1 MSTLTFILL
10 EKGNITTNL
19 KIQETFS
26 RYSTRK
32 NVIQDFLPLFGLSV
46 LLVSGMLVV
55 TVGGVG
61 VVAFTVAGNKDEK
74 EVNLDET

>member
-1 MSTLTFILL
+1 MTFDVMMVR
-10 EKGNITTNL
+10 KTHL
-19 KIQETFS
+19 KIQQICF
-26 RYSTRK
+26 RHSTRK
-32 NVIQDFLPLFGLSV
+32 NVTQDFLPLFGLSF

-74 EVNLDET
+74 EVNLNEI

>member
-1 MSTLTFILL
+1 MMVGKTH
-10 EKGNITTNL
+10 L
-19 KIQETFS
+19 KIQQICFTH
-26 RYSTRK
+26 STRK
-32 NVIQDFLPLFGLSV
+32 NVTQDFLPLFGLSF

-74 EVNLDET
+74 EVNLNEI

>member
-1 MSTLTFILL
+1 MTLHH
-10 EKGNITTNL
+10 EKTHL
-19 KIQETFS
+19 KIQYIFS
-26 RYSTRK
+26 RGSTRK
-32 NVIQDFLPLFGLSV
+32 NVTQDFLPLFGLSV

-74 EVNLDET
+74 EVNLNEI